1 VNISTIICSYIYQ
14 TFVTLKTALETIQA
28 AADKLLDTI
37 YGIVKL
43 ALWSIREVLNPL
55 IKTIRAMVTDLTKE
69 IPAFMIAD
77 FSNSAFCEDL
87 FKCDFFREYLL
98 NPDSIFSKAI
108 KDIFDIDE
116 DDRAERIQREL
127 QTIYVDYQEFKRQLC
142 SGVSLDFMLSAI
154 TGLFQDFL
162 SQVNKWIRFLRR
174 KVDSIYKQL
183 RTYLDFL
190 KRHGVYEL
198 LDEIKAM
205 IDCAFEHSGFCAHAE
220 TAASF
225 YQSMLNKMNLYCN
238 AANEY
243 IIKPDYEEM
252 CTGYMKGKIREL
264 EELANKLENG
274 LRLFVNPSNVRP
286 TSDCLNLAGHIKGIA
301 KFAMTGKA
309 SNIPVYKYCKTTIND
324 LIDAWKGNSNKKEYH
339 TLDAI
344 LEDLVFKY
352 DGVYVGDEKL
362 DLPGDGSEATI
373 ELDSG
378 MDKRSMNRAILIKNR
393 IFSAAY
399 ALQAYYEKSDED
411 IVHYFEEYNADYTDL
426 IKLDE
431 VAVIY

>member
-1 VNISTIICSYIYQ
+1 MNISTIICSYIWE
-14 TFVTLKTALETIQA
+14 TFKTLKEALETIQS

-43 ALWSIREVLNPL
+43 ALWSVREVLNPL
-55 IKTIRAMVTDLTKE
+55 IKTIRAMVVDLMKGL
-69 IPAFMIAD
+69 PAFMIAD
-77 FSNSAFCEDL
+77 FSDTGFCQDL
-87 FKCDFFREYLL
+87 HECDFFREYLL
-98 NPDSIFSKAI
+98 NPNSIFSKAI
-108 KDIFDIDE
+108 KDMFDIDE
-116 DDRAERIQREL
+116 DDRAARIQREL
-127 QTIYVDYQEFKRQLC
+127 QSIYVDYQEFKRQIC

-154 TGLFQDFL
+154 TGLFEEFL
-162 SQVNKWIRFLRR
+162 SQVNKWIRYLRR
-174 KVDSIYKQL
+174 KVDSVYKWL
-183 RTYLDFL
+183 KSYLDFL
-190 KRHGVYEL
+190 NRHGVYEL

-205 IDCAFEHSGFCAHAE
+205 IDCAFKHSGFCAHAE

-225 YQSMLNKMNLYCN
+225 YQNILSKTHLYCN
-238 AANEY
+238 VANEY

-252 CTGYMKGKIREL
+252 CTGFMKGKIKEL
-264 EELANKLENG
+264 EELGNKLENG

-286 TSDCLNLAGHIKGIA
+286 TSDCLNIYGHIKGIA

-309 SNIPVYKYCKTTIND
+309 SNIPIYKYCKTTIND
-324 LIDAWKGNSNKKEYH
+324 LIDAWKGTSNKKEYH

-352 DGVYVGDEKL
+352 DGVYVGNEKL
-362 DLPGDGSEATI
+362 DLPGDDSEATI

-378 MDKRSMNRAILIKNR
+378 MDKRAMNRAILIKDR

-431 VAVIY
+431 VAVVY